1 MLVREGETTRD
12 IFERVLRLEKED
24 TCYRETRDFLGA
36 FSFLFACKETF
47 QVWTLL
53 IIFTILLWDIFTC
66 FMYESQAIGLAFTD
80 LWDDYGFVVIV
91 ISWFSSWL
99 Y

>member
-1 MLVREGETTRD
+1 MREGETTRE

-47 QVWTLL
+47 QV
-53 IIFTILLWDIFTC
+53 
-66 FMYESQAIGLAFTD
+66 
-80 LWDDYGFVVIV
+80 
-91 ISWFSSWL
+91 
-99 Y
+99 